1 MLQGALNGDYS
12 FNLASNVKA
21 DVIASLQHV
30 GKFPN
35 AFPNV
40 AGEPTVRL
48 AQYGYTDTFNTVNAQ
63 FRVAIDKNLKLALY
77 GENIFD
83 SAAIDYIH
91 PEAFVASRY
100 GRLQPRTIGIRLGYD
115 F

>member
-1 MLQGALNGDYS
+1 M
-12 FNLASNVKA
+12 
-21 DVIASLQHV
+21 IASLQHV

-35 AFPNV
+35 GFPNV
-40 AGEPTVRL
+40 AGEPGVPL

-77 GENIFD
+77 CENVLD
-83 SAAIDYIH
+83 SAAVNYIH
-91 PEAFVASRY
+91 PEAFIASRY
-100 GRLQPRTIGIRLGYD
+100 GRLQPRTTGVRLGYD